1 MKRIAWLLL
10 LPTLACAA
18 TRDDYAR
25 QWTLSTGAG
34 DGGAYRVVLDRAVY
48 RAIDSPSLRD
58 VTVVDADGQPVAAD
72 VFGPDAPLAE
82 PPRRLDVPWF
92 ALQPRKGEGS
102 ASLALIAER
111 DTSGRILS
119 LHAQTGV
126 IQDEGAARAFLF
138 DLSQAPPGVDALEL
152 HWPATSSIDAAYRVE
167 ASDDLQDWR
176 TLSPRVQLLALQQGG
191 RRLLKN
197 TIALRE
203 SSRYLRLVPLDDAPT
218 LPLLQAKAR
227 LSTQN
232 VDTPLQWETL
242 QGRMVREDD
251 TITFVYALGG
261 RFPVERAD
269 VQASGNVAVEWRLES
284 RDDDGTWRWRAGP
297 WVAYRVG
304 TAGRTSAS
312 PPTTVLGAP
321 ARDRQWRL
329 TATNGTVTQAPALRV
344 GYRPEVVVFLAQGRA
359 PYALVAGSA
368 VATRADAPLPRLLQA
383 LRAERGDDWHPA
395 EATLGT
401 PAELAGASALERPM
415 TPRDWKQWLLWA
427 LLIGGAVVVAGF
439 AISLLRKPPDA
450 R

>member
-1 MKRIAWLLL
+1 MKRIAWLCL
-10 LPTLACAA
+10 LPVLACAA
-18 TRDDYAR
+18 TRDDYVR
-25 QWTLSTGAG
+25 QWPVSAPG

-48 RAIDSPSLRD
+48 RTIDSPSLRD
-58 VTVVDADGQPVAAD
+58 VTVVDADGRPVAAD
-72 VFGPDAPLAE
+72 VFGADAPLAE
-82 PPRRLDVPWF
+82 PPRRIDVPWF

-126 IQDEGAARAFLF
+126 AQDDSGARAFLF

-152 HWPATSSIDAAYRVE
+152 GWPPTSSIDAAYRVE

-176 TLSPRVQLLALQQGG
+176 TIAPRVQLLALQQGS
-191 RRLLKN
+191 RRLEKH
-197 TIALRE
+197 TIDLRE
-203 SSRYLRLVPLDDAPT
+203 ASRYLRLVPLDDAPA
-218 LPLLQAKAR
+218 LPLLHAKAR
-227 LSTQN
+227 LSSQA

-242 QGRMVREDD
+242 QGRIVREND
-251 TITFVYALGG
+251 TTTFVYALGG

-269 VQASGNVAVEWRLES
+269 VQAIGNVAVEWRLES
-284 RDDDGTWRWRAGP
+284 RDDDGAWRWRAGP

-304 TAGRTSAS
+304 TSGRTSAS
-312 PPTTVLGAP
+312 PPTTVLDAP
-321 ARDRQWRL
+321 ARDREWRL
-329 TATNGTVTQAPALRV
+329 TATSGAPAQAPALRL

-368 VATRADAPLPRLLQA
+368 VAVRADAPLPRLLQA
-383 LRAERGDDWHPA
+383 LRAERGDGWHPA
-395 EATLGT
+395 DATLGA
-401 PAELAGASALERPM
+401 PVELAGASALQRPT
-415 TPRDWKQWLLWA
+415 TPRDWKQWMLWA
-427 LLIGGAVVVAGF
+427 LLIGGAVLVGGF